1 MSRTRAVMVTV
12 TDMDADWKQYTY
24 TVKGDPE
31 DVARDLAAFVRR
43 IVTGDKK
50 PADQGVLFEEP
61 EDE

>member
-1 MSRTRAVMVTV
+1 MVTV

-50 PADQGVLFEEP
+50 PPGQSVLFEEP